1 MIRSIIVSTLIIVA
15 CDFAQS
21 TWFGAIAIMGV
32 IPDLSLLVLI
42 WVSYQNGYVAG
53 SSSGFLAGLAQDFI
67 SAAPIGFNA
76 FIKTAVASA
85 AGLLHGSF
93 YIDRLLLPIAL
104 GAVGTIAK
112 AIAAGLL
119 FLVFGSKLHS
129 YDLFGAALWIETAYN
144 GLAAP
149 FAFLLLT
156 PLKRLLKAERGRE

>member
-1 MIRSIIVSTLIIVA
+1 MIRSIIVSTLIVMA

-21 TWFGAIAIMGV
+21 TWFGAIAILGV
-32 IPDLSLLVLI
+32 IPDLGLIVLI

-53 SSSGFLAGLAQDFI
+53 SSSGFLSGLAQDFI

-93 YIDRLLLPIAL
+93 YIDRLLLPVAL
-104 GAVGTIAK
+104 GAIGTIAK
-112 AIAAGLL
+112 AIVAGLL

-129 YDLFGAALWIETAYN
+129 YDVFDAPLWIEAAYN

-149 FAFLLLT
+149 VVFLLLT
-156 PLKRLLKAERGRE
+156 PLKRLLRAERGRE

>member
-1 MIRSIIVSTLIIVA
+1 MIRSIIVSTLVIMA

-32 IPDLSLLVLI
+32 IPDVALLVLI

-53 SSSGFLAGLAQDFI
+53 SASGFLAGLAHDFI

-93 YIDRLLLPIAL
+93 YIDRLLLPIVL

-112 AIAAGLL
+112 AIVAGFL
-119 FLVFGSKLHS
+119 FLVFGSKLHA
-129 YDLFGAALWIETAYN
+129 YNVFDATLWIETAYN

-149 FAFLLLT
+149 VIFLLLT
-156 PLKRLLKAERGRE
+156 PFKRLLKAERGRE